1 MRYKYVFGERVS
13 EREKEVKSDR
23 KGRPNIMIPIK
34 KIISENSEAGMFN
47 TFYDDYYLKF
57 NAKLFA
63 SMWNYFLA
71 YM

>member
-13 EREKEVKSDR
+13 EREKEVKNDR
-23 KGRPNIMIPIK
+23 KGRPNIMILIK

-47 TFYDDYYLKF
+47 TFHDDYYLKF